1 METKELTLSEYVESL
16 GITSKAT
23 PIAVNG
29 HEWAK
34 QGWKVT
40 LYFQGRRMSFN
51 FYGGGAVSTP
61 DTSAGVW
68 CMALE
73 SSGVEDR
80 TFSEWA
86 LEFGYSDDSR
96 RAFRDFNKIKANASK
111 FSDFIGSDE
120 ILSKLQELA
129 INY

>member
-1 METKELTLSEYVESL
+1 METQELKGYVVGL

-40 LYFQGRRMSFN
+40 LYYQGRKMSFN
-51 FYGGGAVSTP
+51 FYGGGAVKTP
-61 DTSAGVW
+61 DTDAGVW

-73 SSGVEDR
+73 AFGVENR

-86 LEFGYSDDSR
+86 REFGYSDDSR
-96 RAFRDFNKIKANASK
+96 KAFRDYTKIKANASK
-111 FSDFIGSDE
+111 FSNFIANKE
-120 ILSKLQELA
+120 ILNKLQELA